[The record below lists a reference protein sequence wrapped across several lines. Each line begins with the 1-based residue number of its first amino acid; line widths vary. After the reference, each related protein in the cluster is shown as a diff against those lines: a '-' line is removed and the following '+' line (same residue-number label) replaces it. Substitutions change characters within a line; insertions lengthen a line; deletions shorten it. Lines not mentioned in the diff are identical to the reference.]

1 MTNDQLRA
9 FVAVVEQG
17 SFRAAANH
25 IHKTQPSVSAAV
37 ATLEQQ
43 FDFQLFSRDSY
54 RPSLT
59 TEGKTFYRQAKQ
71 LLGRVSE
78 LESLGHHLAR
88 GAVPSL
94 SISLSAMCA
103 LPPGLERIRRF
114 CDRQPQL
121 QLNIATEHLSGVLE
135 KLLNESADLAI
146 GPHTGLDDRFEFVE
160 ISRLTMITVA
170 RPGFI
175 DLAADATI
183 PQHLLRKRPHIL
195 LSDTGSVAPFD
206 HINVLPGG
214 QRWYV
219 SDYMMKKSLL
229 LAGMGWARTP
239 LHMVE
244 AELKNGELTALKVEN
259 FNYRSQVPIYLIR
272 LRDQARSGLAK
283 EFWQQMLQ
291 LDEG

>member
-37 ATLEQQ
+37 STLEQQ
-43 FDFQLFSRDSY
+43 FEFQLFSRDSY

-59 TEGKTFYRQAKQ
+59 AEGKAFYRQAKQ

-78 LESLGHHLAR
+78 LEALGHHLAR
-88 GAVPSL
+88 GTVPSL

-103 LPPGLERIRRF
+103 LPPGLERIQRF

-121 QLNIATEHLSGVLE
+121 QLNITTEHLSGVLE

-160 ISRLTMITVA
+160 ITRITMITVA
-170 RPGFI
+170 RPGFL
-175 DLAADATI
+175 DHPNDSAV
-183 PQHLLRKRPHIL
+183 PQALLRNRPHVL

-219 SDYMMKKSLL
+219 GDYMMKKSLL
-229 LAGMGWARTP
+229 LAGMGWARIP

-244 AELKNGELTALKVEN
+244 PELDRGELEALNVES
-259 FNYRSQVPIYLIR
+259 FNSRSQVPIYLIR

-283 EFWQQMLQ
+283 ELWQEMLQ
-291 LDEG
+291 IDES

>member
-59 TEGKTFYRQAKQ
+59 TEGKAFYRQAKQ
-71 LLGRVSE
+71 LLGRVNE
-78 LESLGHHLAR
+78 LEALGHHLAR
-88 GAVPSL
+88 GTVPTL
-94 SISLSAMCA
+94 SISLSAMCT
-103 LPPGLERIRRF
+103 LPPGLEQIRRF
-114 CDRQPQL
+114 ADRQPQL
-121 QLNIATEHLSGVLE
+121 QLNITTEHLSGVVE
-135 KLLNESADLAI
+135 KLIKETADLAI
-146 GPHTGLDDRFEFVE
+146 GPYTGLDDRFEYVE

-170 RPGFI
+170 RP
-175 DLAADATI
+175 DLLNLPEEASV
-183 PQHLLRKRPHIL
+183 PQALLRNRPHIL

-219 SDYMMKKSLL
+219 GDYMMKKSLL
-229 LAGMGWARTP
+229 MAGMGWARIP
-239 LHMVE
+239 QQMVE
-244 AELKNGELTALKVEN
+244 AELNSGELTALKVEN